1 MFDYIHDEKVIFNIS
16 LQQKKHLLYNRFNKL
31 VLIGGYQLL

>member
-16 LQQKKHLLYNRFNKL
+16 LQQKNISCIID
-31 VLIGGYQLL
+31 LINWY